1 MVLAVSFR
9 LPHWGISLVAGLA
22 AAFAFLAGASGI
34 LGFLLANFAPL
45 PLMIASL
52 GWGASSGAMA
62 SAFAVALI
70 ISLTSF
76 KLSLEFA
83 ALVAIPSVIL
93 SVLAQWRRTP
103 SSSFYPFSRLLAW
116 ITWVSTF
123 VSMVDIAIWSSQN
136 GGYEAASAEIAKRF
150 QPLLQEMFANGP
162 QLPPSVGFDDIA
174 SVFAH
179 AIPFVSTALQ
189 VMFFSGCLWIAARVA
204 QAPGQ
209 LARPFPEISAETAL
223 PRDVL
228 VILALAVGLL
238 GGGMLVGSTS
248 LALASGMIIIGI
260 VAAYALQ
267 GLAVIHFTSRR
278 VPLRGVLLTLIY
290 FGILFLSLWPLAIA
304 AGIGFVD
311 AFHPLRRGFPAA
323 EDLKL

>member
-1 MVLAVSFR
+1 MVLAVSIR

-22 AAFAFLAGASGI
+22 AAFAFLAGGSGI

-52 GWGASSGAMA
+52 GWGASSGGMA
-62 SAFAVALI
+62 SAFAIAFI

-76 KLSLEFA
+76 KLSLEFG
-83 ALVAIPSVIL
+83 ALVAVPALIL
-93 SVLAQWRRTP
+93 CVLAQWRKTP
-103 SSSFYPFSRLLAW
+103 TAAFYPFSRLLAW
-116 ITWVSTF
+116 ITWVSIF

-136 GGYEAASAEIAKRF
+136 GGYEPASAEIAKRF
-150 QPLLQEMFANGP
+150 LPLLQEMFAKGP
-162 QLPPSVGFDDIA
+162 ELPPSVSFDDVA

-179 AIPFVSTALQ
+179 AVPFVSTALQ
-189 VMFFSGCLWIAARVA
+189 VMFFSACLWIAARVA
-204 QAPGQ
+204 QLSAQ
-209 LARPFPEISAETAL
+209 LVRPFPEISVETAL

-228 VILALAVGLL
+228 VVLVLAVALL
-238 GGGMLVGSTS
+238 GCGMFIGSTS
-248 LALASGMIIIGI
+248 IALAAGMIIIGI

-267 GLAVIHFTSRR
+267 GLAVIHFTSRK

-304 AGIGFVD
+304 AGIGLFD
-311 AFHPLRRGFPAA
+311 AFHPLRRVLPAA
-323 EDLKL
+323 DDLKP